1 MTEPHVY
8 VDKQSPAV
16 YRAFG
21 EAASTVTDASH
32 AAGLP
37 RVLVELI
44 NVRVS
49 QLNGCAFCLDL
60 HSRRAIAAG
69 ETSNR
74 LATLPAWR
82 DTELFD
88 ETERAALRLAEVV
101 TTLPDHDTQEREYDR
116 ARTVLTDD
124 QVSAVVWVAITINA
138 FNRVSILSRH
148 PVRQ

>member
-1 MTEPHVY
+1 MTQPHVY
-8 VDKQSPAV
+8 VDKQSPTV

-21 EAASTVTDASH
+21 EAASSVTDAGQ
-32 AAGLP
+32 AAGLS
-37 RVLVELI
+37 RILVELV

-49 QLNGCAFCLDL
+49 QINGCAFCLDL
-60 HSRRAIAAG
+60 HTRRAIAAG

-101 TTLPDHDTQEREYDR
+101 TTLPDHDTHEREYDR
-116 ARTVLTDD
+116 ARAVLTDD

>member
-1 MTEPHVY
+1 MSEPHVY
-8 VDKQSPAV
+8 IDKQSPAV

-21 EAASTVTDASH
+21 EAAAAVSDASRD
-32 AAGLP
+32 AAIP

-49 QLNGCAFCLDL
+49 QINGCAFCLDL
-60 HSRRAIAAG
+60 HTRRAIAAG

-88 ETERAALRLAEVV
+88 DVERAALRLAEVV
-101 TTLPDHDTQEREYDR
+101 TTLPDHDTQEREYGHAR
-116 ARTVLTDD
+116 AVLNDD
-124 QVSAVVWVAITINA
+124 QVSAVVWVAIAINA

>member
-1 MTEPHVY
+1 VTEPHVFI
-8 VDKQSPAV
+8 DKQSPAV

-21 EAASTVTDASH
+21 EAASTVTAASH
-32 AAGLP
+32 AAGLS

-49 QLNGCAFCLDL
+49 QINGCAFCLDL
-60 HSRRAIAAG
+60 HTRRAIAAG

-88 ETERAALRLAEVV
+88 EVERAALRLAEVV
-101 TTLPDHDTQEREYDR
+101 TALPAHDIQEREYAD
-116 ARTVLTDD
+116 ARTVLTDE
-124 QVSAVVWVAITINA
+124 QVSAVVWAAITINA

>member
-1 MTEPHVY
+1 MTQPHVFI
-8 VDKQSPAV
+8 DKQSPAV

-21 EAASTVTDASH
+21 AAAAAVGDD
-32 AAGLP
+32 AAGADIP

-49 QLNGCAFCLDL
+49 QINGCAFCLDL
-60 HSRRAIAAG
+60 HTRRALAAG

-88 ETERAALRLAEVV
+88 DTERAALRLAEMA
-101 TTLPDHDTQEREYDR
+101 TTLPDHGTQEREYEH
-116 ARTVLTDD
+116 ARSVLSDA
-124 QVSAVVWVAITINA
+124 QISAVVWTAIAINA

>member
-1 MTEPHVY
+1 MTQPHVY
-8 VDKQSPAV
+8 IDKQSPAV

-21 EAASTVTDASH
+21 QAATAVTDAAQ
-32 AAGLP
+32 AAELS
-37 RVLVELI
+37 RTLVELI

-49 QLNGCAFCLDL
+49 QINGCAFCLDL
-60 HSRRAIAAG
+60 HTRRAIAAG

-88 ETERAALRLAEVV
+88 DVERAALRLAEVV
-101 TTLPDHDTQEREYDR
+101 TTLPDHDTQEREYEH
-116 ARTVLTDD
+116 ARSVLTDD
-124 QVSAVVWVAITINA
+124 QVAAVIWVAITINA
-138 FNRVSILSRH
+138 YNRVSILSRH

>member
-1 MTEPHVY
+1 MTEPHVFI
-8 VDKQSPAV
+8 DKQSPTV

-32 AAGLP
+32 DAGLS
-37 RVLVELI
+37 RILVELI

-49 QLNGCAFCLDL
+49 QMNGCAFCLDL
-60 HSRRAIAAG
+60 HTRRAIAAG

-88 ETERAALRLAEVV
+88 DVERAALRLAEVV
-101 TTLPDHDTQEREYDR
+101 TSLPDHDTQEREYEHAR
-116 ARTVLTDD
+116 AVLTDD

>member
-1 MTEPHVY
+1 MTQPHVF
-8 VDKQSPAV
+8 VDKQTPTV

-32 AAGLP
+32 AADLP
-37 RVLVELI
+37 RVLVELV

-49 QLNGCAFCLDL
+49 QINGCAFCLDL

-88 ETERAALRLAEVV
+88 DVERAALRLAEVV

-116 ARTVLTDD
+116 ARAMLTDD